1 MARHPVAVTT
11 KQRPAGNNRAQE
23 ASDDESRKKRCT
35 ASSPEREAIS
45 VAEQALRDYEDY
57 LFYYG
62 LKDYYAPFVDY
73 ADCVEKFAAG
83 ETAATVETA
92 SADNDGRSEGSDAP
106 EVAAELESASGDEDA
121 PDDQTASVT
130 VDAPIAA
137 PHDNDHCDQFAS
149 TQEETARD
157 TLDKLEV
164 QTHADISPETS
175 WAWAL
180 DSAGHVRR
188 PSTSSSCIE
197 SVGAG
202 SGASSWAEVLT
213 PLPRRTCAGSILD
226 NEWQLVHASDDG
238 SSLSL

>member
-1 MARHPVAVTT
+1 MARHPVAVQT
-11 KQRPAGNNRAQE
+11 KQRPPGNNRAQE
-23 ASDDESRKKRCT
+23 SSDDEGRKKRCT
-35 ASSPEREAIS
+35 ASSPEREAVSI
-45 VAEQALRDYEDY
+45 AEQALRDYEDY

-73 ADCVEKFAAG
+73 ADCVDTLAAG

-92 SADNDGRSEGSDAP
+92 SADNDGRSEGS
-106 EVAAELESASGDEDA
+106 AAQEEAGELESASGDENA
-121 PDDQTASVT
+121 PDDETASVT
-130 VDAPIAA
+130 VDPPIAA
-137 PHDNDHCDQFAS
+137 TDDDDHKEQCAT

-157 TLDKLEV
+157 TFDKLEV

-175 WAWAL
+175 WGWAL

-188 PSTSSSCIE
+188 PSTCSSCIE

-213 PLPRRTCAGSILD
+213 PLPRRTCAGSLLD
-226 NEWQLVHASDDG
+226 NEWQMVHASDDG